1 MRSTDEMTLAIHAR
15 AKALRREGENRRI
28 MLLGGASTALT
39 AALAALIVAFG
50 GAGHRPVGAGFAAA
64 TLLGDGAGGYV
75 LAGVAAFMAGV
86 ATAVTCIRRRN
97 KNDRK

>member
-15 AKALRREGENRRI
+15 AKVLRREEQDKRI
-28 MLLGGASTALT
+28 KLLGGASTALT

-50 GAGHRPVGAGFAAA
+50 GGHRPAGVGYAAA

-75 LAGVAAFMAGV
+75 LAGVVAFMAGV
-86 ATAVTCIRRRN
+86 ATAVTCIRSRN

>member
-15 AKALRREGENRRI
+15 AKVLRREEQDKRI
-28 MLLGGASTALT
+28 KLLGGASTALT

-50 GAGHRPVGAGFAAA
+50 GGGHRPAGVGYAAA

-75 LAGVAAFMAGV
+75 LAGVVAFMAGV
-86 ATAVTCIRRRN
+86 ATAVTCIRSRN